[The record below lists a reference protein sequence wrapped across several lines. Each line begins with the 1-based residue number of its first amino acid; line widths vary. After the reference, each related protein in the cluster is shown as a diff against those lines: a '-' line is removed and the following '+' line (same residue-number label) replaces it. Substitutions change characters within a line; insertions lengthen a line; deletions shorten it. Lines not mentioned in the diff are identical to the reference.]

1 MINKIFRI
9 VFSDVGSPWGRDRPT
24 GQGPFS
30 ILNYNKKTVNIFC
43 MIPFESR
50 RQWSKLILGIFSSMR
65 ERSKGRDRAKLIFY
79 YKILAGKTDEYFSII
94 LYFPCYFV
102 FILLVR
108 RTGKLLVYII
118 YRKRCNLYINLDGYT
133 NIPSLVFSGKLLDCY
148 LLYSTSNTKL

>member
-1 MINKIFRI
+1 
-9 VFSDVGSPWGRDRPT
+9 
-24 GQGPFS
+24 
-30 ILNYNKKTVNIFC
+30 
-43 MIPFESR
+43 MIPSESR
-50 RQWSKLILGIFSSMR
+50 RQWSKLILGINFSSMP

-118 YRKRCNLYINLDGYT
+118 YLKRCNLYINLDGYT
-133 NIPSLVFSGKLLDCY
+133 NIPSLVFSGKL
-148 LLYSTSNTKL
+148 